1 MNYADLFD
9 LRGKRALV
17 IGAGSGIGAAAAQ
30 GLGAFGAEVACADL
44 DEEKAQGT
52 AEAIR
57 EADGVAEAFS
67 VNLTEQRSV
76 RDLFAQFDTLDVLVC
91 TPSVNV
97 RKRMLEYTESDF
109 DKVVSLNLKGSFFA
123 MQEAGKKMAVQAQ
136 RGRKG
141 GSIILFSSIRS
152 QVVEPGQSIY
162 AATKAGTVQ
171 MVKTLA
177 AELGPEGVRVNAIA
191 PGVVETPLTEQI
203 KAQPEWYDAYAQK
216 GALGRWAQPSEMVGA
231 VVFLASEAASFVTG
245 TLLFVDGGW
254 TAVDGRYVPPL
265 P

>member
-9 LRGKRALV
+9 LSGKRALV

-30 GLGAFGAEVACADL
+30 GLGAFGAEIICADL
-44 DEEKAQGT
+44 DEEKARST
-52 AEAIR
+52 AEKIHDAGG
-57 EADGVAEAFS
+57 EAKAFS
-67 VNLTEQRSV
+67 VNLTEQSSV
-76 RDLFAQFDTLDVLVC
+76 RDLFTEFNTLDVLIC

-97 RKRMLEYTESDF
+97 RKRLLEVTESDF

-123 MQEAGKKMAVQAQ
+123 MQEAGKKMAAQ
-136 RGRKG
+136 RS

-152 QVVEPGQSIY
+152 HVVEPGQSIY

-177 AELGPEGVRVNAIA
+177 AELGPQGVRVNAIA
-191 PGVVETPLTEQI
+191 PGVVETPLTEPI

-265 P
+265 T